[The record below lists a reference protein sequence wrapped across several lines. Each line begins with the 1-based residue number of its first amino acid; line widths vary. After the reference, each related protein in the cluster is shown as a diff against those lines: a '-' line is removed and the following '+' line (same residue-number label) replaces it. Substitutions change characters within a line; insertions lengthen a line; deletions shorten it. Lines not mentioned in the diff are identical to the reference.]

1 MPVSSGVGGVGG
13 VGRVGGVAA
22 PPSHSAS
29 KRLEQLETDDSPEPV
44 VPLLYSTAAT
54 AEPDFTQ
61 KHPLESKWTL
71 WFDNPDGKQKQS
83 QSQWGQTLRAVYTFD
98 TVEDFWCLY
107 NNIIPPSRLSNM
119 SDLHLF
125 KEGVEPKWEDP
136 TCEHGGK
143 WTAILAKG
151 NSQLLDT
158 NWLHAVLAC
167 IGEQFDEGD
176 EICGIVVNVRP
187 KNNRIAVWTKSA
199 SNEAAQISIGRQL
212 KEIFGMPEQSKLGYL
227 VHSDAKR
234 ADRKAKDR
242 YTC

>member
-1 MPVSSGVGGVGG
+1 MIGIMLV
-13 VGRVGGVAA
+13 
-22 PPSHSAS
+22 
-29 KRLEQLETDDSPEPV
+29 LTDAEEGEDG
-44 VPLLYSTAAT
+44 
-54 AEPDFTQ
+54 EPDFSQ

-107 NNIIPPSRLSNM
+107 NNIIPPSRLANM

-187 KNNRIAVWTKSA
+187 KNNRIAVWTRTA
-199 SNEAAQISIGRQL
+199 SNEAAQISIGKQL
-212 KEIFGMPEQSKLGYL
+212 KEIFGMPENARLGFL
-227 VHSDAKR
+227 VHADAKR

-242 YTC
+242 YTV